1 MPFASYSEKMLEALT
16 TLEENGR
23 YKQQDE
29 WVSYLLQGIDNSAP
43 HYVLTAKSQV
53 LSSDTLKEDFRKA
66 ANMIAEHIAVWNP
79 TKPSSR
85 PGQGGGRRISGIE
98 RGRGGSGRGNGGG
111 RGRGR
116 GGRGRGRGRGG
127 NNSENNINGVDV
139 TNPG

>member
-1 MPFASYSEKMLEALT
+1 MLEALT

-29 WVSYLLQGIDNSAP
+29 WVAYLLQGIDNSAP

-53 LSSDTLKEDFRKA
+53 LSSDTLKVDFRKA

-85 PGQGGGRRISGIE
+85 PGQG
-98 RGRGGSGRGNGGG
+98 
-111 RGRGR
+111 
-116 GGRGRGRGRGG
+116 
-127 NNSENNINGVDV
+127 
-139 TNPG
+139 